1 MNESKPG
8 PMILRYGLT
17 GGLITSLIFLIA
29 TIGGLANPSNT
40 SSNVLIGLLSF
51 AVLVTM
57 VVIATRKQ
65 RDEFQGGFISLGQC
79 ILIGVGVV
87 LLSALIS
94 SVISLIYTRIVD
106 PGYMDRMMSGM
117 EEAWEAQGLNEEQIE
132 QAKTW
137 TNFMKNPFLSI
148 ASNLLCFGLGG
159 LILSLITGLIM
170 KKDRPEFT

>member
-8 PMILRYGLT
+8 PIILKYGLT
-17 GGLITSLIFLIA
+17 GGLITSVIFLVA
-29 TIGGLANPSNT
+29 TIAGLSNPANT
-40 SSNVLIGLLSF
+40 SSNILIGVVSF

-87 LLSALIS
+87 LLAALVS
-94 SVISLIYTRIVD
+94 SIVSLIYTKVVD
-106 PGYMDRMMSGM
+106 PGYMDRIMEGM
-117 EEAWEAQGLNEEQIE
+117 EEAWAEQGLDEEQIE
-132 QAKTW
+132 TAKSW
-137 TNFMKNPFLSI
+137 TSVMKNPFLSI
-148 ASNLLCFGLGG
+148 ASNLLCFGIGG

-170 KKDRPEFT
+170 KKDKPEFS

>member
-8 PMILRYGLT
+8 PIILRYGLT

-29 TIGGLANPSNT
+29 TVGGLANPSNT
-40 SSNVLIGLLSF
+40 YSNILIGCLSF
-51 AVLVTM
+51 LALVTM

-65 RDEFQGGFISLGQC
+65 RDEFQGGFISLSQC

-87 LLSALIS
+87 LLAALIS
-94 SVISLIYTRIVD
+94 SVISLIYIRVVD

-117 EEAWEAQGLNEEQIE
+117 EEAWEAQGFDEEQIE
-132 QAKTW
+132 QAKSM
-137 TNFMKNPFLSI
+137 TNIMKNPFLSI
-148 ASNLLCFGLGG
+148 ASNLLCFGVGG
-159 LILSLITGLIM
+159 LVLSLITGLIM